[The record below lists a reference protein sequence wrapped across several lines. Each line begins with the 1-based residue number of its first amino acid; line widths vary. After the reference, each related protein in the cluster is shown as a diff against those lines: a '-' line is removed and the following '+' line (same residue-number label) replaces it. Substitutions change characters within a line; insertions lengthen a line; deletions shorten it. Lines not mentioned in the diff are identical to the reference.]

1 MHELEAII
9 LANEK
14 SQKKGETTFLA
25 TIVNTFGSTYRQK
38 GAKMLIHEKGEIV
51 GTLSG
56 GCVENDIFQYTQRI
70 IQEPLVI
77 EYDATKVEED
87 LIWGFGLGCNGAVTI
102 LLEKLN
108 QPDTLSPLNLIAQ
121 CLNTKE
127 TGAIATIF
135 SITREMDLKIGSRF
149 ILYPDDTTDTDIRD
163 CALVEAIAHDTIRA
177 KASQKSTVNQYQ
189 LPSGNVD
196 VFIDVI
202 QPPHSLIVFGAGRDA
217 LPVVSL
223 AKAIGWQVTVVDCRA
238 LQETHQRFAI
248 ADKIILTRRDIINQ
262 QLSINK
268 NTAAVVMTHNYLD
281 DLEIIKWLLPIP
293 IPYLGVMGS
302 KNRIA
307 RITAQLNPTPVQL
320 EKVYSPIGLDIGADT
335 SAEIATAIVAEI
347 QAVLAKRNGGF
358 SKYRYQPLHPR
369 DNIQHKQVRLLENM
383 KTFEYK

>member
-14 SQKKGETTFLA
+14 SRQKGETTFLA
-25 TIVNTFGSTYRQK
+25 TIVNTVGSTYRQK
-38 GAKMLIHEKGEIV
+38 GAKMLIHETGEMV

-70 IQEPLVI
+70 IQEPLII

-108 QPDTLSPLNLIAQ
+108 QPDILSPLNLISQ
-121 CLNTKE
+121 CLKKKE
-127 TGAIATIF
+127 IGAIATIF
-135 SITREMDLKIGSRF
+135 SITREIDLKIGARF
-149 ILYPDDTTDTDIRD
+149 VLYPDDTTDTDIQNRT
-163 CALVEAIAHDTIRA
+163 LVEAIAHDTIRA

-189 LPSGNVD
+189 LPSGSID

-202 QPPHSLIVFGAGRDA
+202 HPPRSLIVFGAGRDA
-217 LPVVSL
+217 LPVVTL

-238 LQETHQRFAI
+238 LPETYQRFAI
-248 ADKIILTRRDIINQ
+248 ADEIILTRRDILNR
-262 QLSINK
+262 QLSINE

-281 DLEIIKWLLPIP
+281 DFEIIKWLLPTP

-307 RITAQLNPTPVQL
+307 NIMKQLNPTSAQL
-320 EKVYSPIGLDIGADT
+320 KKVYSPVGLDIGADT
-335 SAEIATAIVAEI
+335 PAEIATAIVAEI

-358 SKYRYQPLHPR
+358 SKHRHQPLHVR
-369 DNIQHKQVRLLENM
+369 DDIQYKPISSSEKVKIL
-383 KTFEYK
+383 EYK